1 MTDPGN
7 PSLEVARKRF
17 AEVEA
22 QLNDIYLEISM
33 IEQRR
38 ARLLLTRERL
48 YQRSR
53 PSRTDPPSRM
63 SRRPSRVRSK
73 TTRGPAG
80 TAGRTLP

>member
-48 YQRSR
+48 YQRIQALEDG
-53 PSRTDPPSRM
+53 PTEPDVP
-63 SRRPSRVRSK
+63 K
-73 TTRGPAG
+73 TVPG
-80 TAGRTLP
+80 

>member
-1 MTDPGN
+1 MTDPSN

-48 YQRSR
+48 YLRIQALEE
-53 PSRTDPPSRM
+53 
-63 SRRPSRVRSK
+63 
-73 TTRGPAG
+73 GPAEQAVAKTVPG
-80 TAGRTLP
+80 